1 MTLQHERSAK
11 PELIVAIG
19 CMCGIVVALSQ
30 TLIIPLIPSLP
41 ALLHTSAG
49 NASWAVTATLL
60 TAAVATPVAGRL
72 GDMYGKRRM
81 LLVCMGFLLVG
92 SVVSALATGLV
103 MMVVGRALQ
112 GMAMGAVALGIS
124 VLRDELPPDKVGT
137 GVARMSATMGI
148 GGAVGLP
155 LAAFVA
161 DKASWQM
168 LFWLIAGLAAAC
180 AVAVMIMV
188 PESPVRTPGR
198 FDFVGAFGLGAA
210 LVMLLLAI
218 TKGGDWGWSSGL
230 TLGLIAGSLVVFA
243 LWGTWELRRSSP
255 LVDLRVSAAPQVL
268 FTNTASVAVGF
279 AMYGMS
285 LIPVQ
290 ILMAPHQVGY
300 GLGLSMTEAGL
311 VLAPSGLMMY
321 LTSSIGAR
329 LSASRGPRISLGV
342 GIAVMAAGYVSLLI
356 LRSQV
361 WELTVATAL
370 IGAGIGI
377 AYAAMPALIMG
388 AVPLTETAAANGLN
402 ALMRSVGTS
411 LSSAVVAVVL
421 AHSVVRLGP
430 VSLPAESAFTLALLI
445 SLAACGL
452 ALGLT
457 ALIPSRRPASDD
469 ETTSLTPW
477 TRSRTEDRSLTTSGT
492 TTL

>member
-1 MTLQHERSAK
+1 MTTPAQHERATK

-30 TLIIPLIPSLP
+30 TLIIPLIPELP
-41 ALLHTSAG
+41 TLLHTTSG

-72 GDMYGKRRM
+72 GDMFGKRMM
-81 LLVCMGFLLVG
+81 LLVSMSFLVVG
-92 SVVSALATGLV
+92 SVTSALATGLA
-103 MMVVGRALQ
+103 MMVAGRALQ
-112 GMAMGAVALGIS
+112 GLAMGAIALGIS
-124 VLRDELPPDKVGT
+124 VLRDELPADKVGA

-148 GGAVGLP
+148 GGAIGLP

-168 LFWLIAGLAAAC
+168 LFWLIGALAAVC
-180 AVAVMIMV
+180 AVAVLILV
-188 PESPVRTPGR
+188 PESPVRTPAR
-198 FDFVGAFGLGAA
+198 FDFVGALGLGAG

-218 TKGGDWGWSSGL
+218 TKGGDWGWGSGL
-230 TLGLIAGSLVVFA
+230 TLGLLGSALVVFL
-243 LWGTWELRRSSP
+243 LWGAWELRRPSP

-268 FTNTASVAVGF
+268 FTNAASVAVGF

-285 LIPVQ
+285 LMPVQ
-290 ILMAPHQVGY
+290 ILMAPHAVGY

-311 VLAPSGLMMY
+311 ALAPSGLMMY

-329 LSASRGPRISLGV
+329 ISASRGPRVSLGI
-342 GIAVMAAGYVSLLI
+342 GIVVMAAGYVSLLAM
-356 LRSQV
+356 RSQV
-361 WELTVATAL
+361 WELTLATSV
-370 IGAGIGI
+370 IGAGIGV

-388 AVPLTETAAANGLN
+388 AVPVTETAAANGLN

-430 VSLPAESAFTLALLI
+430 VALPTSSAFTLALLI
-445 SLAACGL
+445 SLSACGL

-457 ALIPSRRPASDD
+457 ALIPSRRPAVKAAAVAE
-469 ETTSLTPW
+469 ET
-477 TRSRTEDRSLTTSGT
+477 EMAGV
-492 TTL
+492 